1 MLRAM
6 DETRADIA
14 HLLRRTGFGPH
25 PGQVDALVPGG
36 VKAAIEAVL
45 AAPPL
50 QPSPVELGT
59 DDDYGQLV
67 RWWVGVLSRPDA
79 GLHEKMVWFWHGHLT
94 SSIDK
99 ASPLAM
105 WRQHQ
110 LLRTHALGNFR
121 ALLQQL
127 TVDAAML
134 GWLDGDGSVAEAPNE
149 NYSREVMELFALGHD
164 SGYTEA
170 DVHAGAVALSGWSV
184 DDKTQKA
191 TFDADAGPTAAVE
204 FLGRT
209 VREAAEVIDAICD
222 HEACATH
229 IAGTVYR
236 WFHGVAPDAPTL
248 GALATLFRGANLEIA
263 PLVVAVLR
271 DPVFLER
278 RNNRAR
284 LPIEWFVAANA
295 VLGVETPDDDLDVL
309 EQLGQEPFS
318 PPNVA
323 GWPLG
328 PRWQS
333 ASASMARAAHAW
345 DASDDSET
353 VSTSDPVADILVK
366 ASLFETSDETA
377 AALRQAVA
385 AVEGRRDRASVLHAL
400 AVTCPEFCVA

>member
-1 MLRAM
+1 M
-6 DETRADIA
+6 DETRARIA

-25 PGQVDALVPGG
+25 PGQVDALVGGG
-36 VKAAIEAVL
+36 VKGALEAVL

-50 QPSPVELGT
+50 QPPPAELGT
-59 DDDYGQLV
+59 KDDYGQLL

-94 SSIDK
+94 SSIEK

-121 ALLQQL
+121 TLLQQI

-134 GWLDGDGSVAEAPNE
+134 AWLDGDGSVAEAPNE

-164 SGYTEA
+164 AGYTEA
-170 DVHAGAVALSGWSV
+170 DVHAGAVALSGWFI
-184 DDKTQKA
+184 DDKTEKVA
-191 TFDADAGPTAAVE
+191 FDADSGPTAPVT
-204 FLGRT
+204 FLGRS
-209 VREAAEVIDAICD
+209 VREAADVIDAICD
-222 HEACATH
+222 HEACAPH

-248 GALATLFRGANLEIA
+248 GTLASVFRDAKLEIL
-263 PLVVAVLR
+263 PLVAAVLR
-271 DPVFLER
+271 DPAFLER
-278 RNNRAR
+278 RNNRPR

-295 VLGVETPDDDLDVL
+295 LLGVTEPDDLDVL

-323 GWPLG
+323 GWPIG

-333 ASASMARAAHAW
+333 ASASMSRAAYAW

-353 VSTSDPVADILVK
+353 VSTSDPVADILAK
-366 ASLFETSDETA
+366 ASLFETTDETV

-385 AVEGRRDRASVLHAL
+385 SVEGRRDRASVLHAL